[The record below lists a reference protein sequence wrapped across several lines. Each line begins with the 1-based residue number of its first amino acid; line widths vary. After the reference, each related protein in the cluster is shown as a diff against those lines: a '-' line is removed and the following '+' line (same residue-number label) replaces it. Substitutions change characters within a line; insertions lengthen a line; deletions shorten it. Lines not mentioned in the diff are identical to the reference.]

1 MEANIMKKISFNLVL
16 LVLTVIWLI
25 VFLALLIVPVD
36 AAGPGLTQNTV
47 TTQSTHIVYIPAVC
61 VYQCSEW
68 WYCAVVGPPPLPH
81 GG

>member
-36 AAGPGLTQNTV
+36 AAGLTQNTV

-68 WYCAVVGPPPLPH
+68 WYCVVIAPPPLPH